1 MTINTW
7 ASYYVVGY
15 GRHAKNR
22 IIPALKK
29 NNQIISGIV
38 SSKNKLTPS
47 SFVFSDLKSSL
58 KVSAM
63 NTVYIL
69 CSPPQ
74 LHFEQTSLIL
84 QFGRSVIIE
93 KPAFMSLREASIAID
108 LARKRDLDLI
118 EAFMYKYTRMYENF
132 ISFWSQHKPSV
143 KNIFINFLI
152 PEFPN
157 STFRDELPIFETILF
172 DIGCYP
178 ISLLVEL
185 HENCINFHE
194 LNVSIESNT
203 HTSKII
209 KISMAINKINF
220 FISIGIANTYQND
233 VKIEKID
240 KSIVT
245 FSPFFYGQ
253 AIDKSIGYEFENN
266 TRIDHFS
273 DINGFE
279 AMFQIN
285 RLDWEKSKEIRFK
298 KIIESATI
306 MDEVSKQLVSLDT
319 KPSVKKDKI

>member
-1 MTINTW
+1 MTIITW
-7 ASYYVVGY
+7 DSYYVVGY

-22 IIPALKK
+22 IIPALEK

-47 SFVFSDLKSSL
+47 SFIFSDLESSL

-74 LHFEQTSLIL
+74 LHFEQASLIL
-84 QFGRSVIIE
+84 QSGRSVIVE

-108 LARKRDLDLI
+108 LARKRDLDVI

-132 ISFWSQHKPSV
+132 ISFWSQHNASV
-143 KNIFINFLI
+143 KNISINFLI

-185 HENCINFHE
+185 YENCIDFHG

-209 KISMAINKINF
+209 KISMTINKINF

-233 VKIEKID
+233 VKIEIID
-240 KSIVT
+240 KGMVT

-253 AIDKSIGYEFENN
+253 TIDKSIGYDLENSI
-266 TRIDHFS
+266 RIEHFN

-306 MDEVSKQLVSLDT
+306 MDELSRQLASFDT
-319 KPSVKKDKI
+319 KLSIKKDKI